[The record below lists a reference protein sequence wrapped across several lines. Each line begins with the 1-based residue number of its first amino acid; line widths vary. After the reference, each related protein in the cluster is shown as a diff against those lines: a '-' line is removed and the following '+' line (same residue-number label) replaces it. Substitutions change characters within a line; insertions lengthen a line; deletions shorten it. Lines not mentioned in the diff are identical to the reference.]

1 MEKSKMEEVLYEKM
15 KLADEDEG
23 CKRIARLQALT
34 LACKV
39 PHCLLRCG
47 EEDFKE
53 LLEILRS
60 GDTEDSRELYPDNQI
75 FKYRTVND
83 IPLKGLVVFGND
95 KIRVNFDLQDLPEDY
110 MVPEVIELQRNYVVH
125 YMVPMLRR
133 KVFKAMDRMISKVEF
148 ETMSSDDLNRM
159 VKVADVL
166 VDSMTETERA
176 ELEWDTLKKRIDEII
191 GSVK

>member
-15 KLADEDEG
+15 KLTDEDEG

-95 KIRVNFDLQDLPEDY
+95 KIRVNFDLQDLLEDH
-110 MVPEVIELQRNYVVH
+110 MVPEVIEMQRSYVVH

-133 KVFKAMDRMISKVEF
+133 KVFKAMDRMISKTEF

-166 VDSMTETERA
+166 VDSMTEEERTE
-176 ELEWDTLKKRIDEII
+176 LGWDTIKERIDGII
-191 GSVK
+191 DSAK